1 MKKLILLSLLCS
13 LVVVSTAC
21 GGGNKNAAEASG
33 NNKEQTDSEEKTEVI
48 VFAAASMTET
58 IEEIAKNYE
67 EENPK
72 VKIIPTFDSSG
83 TLKTQIEEGADCD
96 LFISASQKHMNNL
109 DIKSDKNEDK
119 LDFID
124 SDTRV
129 DLLENKVTVAVKPD
143 SDLTL
148 ESFKD
153 LASDKVKSIGL
164 GNSDVPVGKYSEEI
178 LKNIG
183 VWDEIQDKITF
194 GSNVKEVTNWIS
206 ESAVDCGIIYQTDA
220 FSANLKVLI
229 TAGKDELNTP
239 VVYPAAVTKNSKNK
253 EEAKKF
259 LEYLQNEKSSEIFE
273 SVGFNTKI

>member
-1 MKKLILLSLLCS
+1 MKKIVLLSLLCG
-13 LVVVSTAC
+13 LVLVAVSC
-21 GGGNKNAAEASG
+21 SGKNKNAAV
-33 NNKEQTDSEEKTEVI
+33 NDSKDVDESKEKTEIV

-67 EENPK
+67 AENPN
-72 VKIIPTFDSSG
+72 VKIVPNFDSSG

-96 LFISASQKHMNNL
+96 IFISASQKHMDAL
-109 DIKSDKNEDK
+109 DINSEKNEDK

-129 DLLENKVTVAVKPD
+129 DLLENKVTIAVKED
-143 SDLTL
+143 SDLAL
-148 ESFKD
+148 ENFKD
-153 LASDKVKSIGL
+153 LASDKVKSLGL
-164 GNSDVPVGKYSEEI
+164 GNEDVPVGKYSEEI

-183 VWDEIQDKITF
+183 IWDQIQDKVTY

-206 ESAVDCGIIYQTDA
+206 EGAVDCGIIYQTDA
-220 FSANLKVLI
+220 FSANLKVLL
-229 TAGKDELNTP
+229 TAGPDELKTP

-253 EEAKKF
+253 DEAKKF

-273 SVGFNTKI
+273 SVGFNTKF